1 MSRTRAV
8 VFFFFLLGAVV
19 AAGSCTPDGRSPTEA
34 TPAGPSTDLVGSL
47 LSSTGLLQCT
57 PLPYASTTQTVGP
70 DGGVIRVGPHWLTIP
85 AGALAAP
92 VKITA
97 ELPVAN
103 VNSVRFSPQGL
114 TFSRPATLW
123 MSYQNCSLLG
133 KLLPKRIAY
142 TTDDFSIIS
151 YLLSIDVV
159 YWRHV
164 YAPLDHFST
173 YAVAW

>member
-1 MSRTRAV
+1 MSRTRA
-8 VFFFFLLGAVV
+8 FLFSFLVGAVV
-19 AAGSCTPDGRSPTEA
+19 LCGSCTPDGRSPTEVPA
-34 TPAGPSTDLVGSL
+34 AGPSTDLVGSL
-47 LSSTGLLQCT
+47 LSATGLLQCT
-57 PLPYASTTQTVGP
+57 PLPYVLTTQTVGP
-70 DGGVIRVGPHWLTIP
+70 DGGVIRLGPHSLTIP
-85 AGALAAP
+85 AGALSAP

-103 VNSVRFSPQGL
+103 VNAVRFWPSGL

-142 TTDDFSIIS
+142 TTDAFTIIS
-151 YLLSIDVV
+151 YLLSIDLTFQRRVSG
-159 YWRHV
+159 R
-164 YAPLDHFST
+164 LDHFST